1 MRLRAL
7 RRRAPCTPGERRGA
21 PGEAGR
27 DHGGHPDEGA
37 SRGRGPSSVRRLPQA
52 LRLGP
57 EARVVVP
64 SLGHRHPQ
72 QPVGGN
78 ALPRWAAGA
87 LGPIPCRAVPGG
99 RQALESAWCQRWAEP
114 RWRFATPSAAQPS
127 GSARSCEW
135 TRCSLRAPS
144 KLRSCA
150 LNLREFSGFGR
161 FSWMSGTF
169 PCRSGAHAPA
179 LHQYCSTWACC

>member
-27 DHGGHPDEGA
+27 DHGGHPAEGA

-87 LGPIPCRAVPGG
+87 LGPIPAELSLAAG
-99 RQALESAWCQRWAEP
+99 R
-114 RWRFATPSAAQPS
+114 RWRVRGARGGQSRDGDSRLRRRLSPPGLRGVASGLDVPYGPLPS
-127 GSARSCEW
+127 
-135 TRCSLRAPS
+135 
-144 KLRSCA
+144 
-150 LNLREFSGFGR
+150 
-161 FSWMSGTF
+161 
-169 PCRSGAHAPA
+169 
-179 LHQYCSTWACC
+179 